1 MEKNRVAARGRRKEL
16 VASRKAGRSMRPF
29 YIALAAIGVVGAAV
43 LGYIITRPK
52 PAPIT
57 LDSNTPLPEAK
68 GYFIG
73 NPNAP
78 VQVLE
83 FADMQ
88 CPVCADF
95 GLLTEPDVKKR
106 LVETG
111 KIGYRFLDFP
121 LQMHPNAWPAA
132 NAGACAN
139 EQGKFWEMKDQ
150 IFQGQLEWSNE
161 RNAQGTFAKYAKAI
175 GLDVDKWE
183 ECYESKRMYPQI
195 QANLKEGERRMVS
208 ATPTFVI
215 GRRVLPGSL
224 SYDRF
229 KALVD
234 SAEVE
239 ARAANPAAPPAAGAT
254 KADTAR
260 R

>member
-1 MEKNRVAARGRRKEL
+1 
-16 VASRKAGRSMRPF
+16 MRPF
-29 YIALAAIGVVGAAV
+29 YYGLSAIALVGAAV
-43 LGYIITRPK
+43 LGYVSTRPK
-52 PAPIT
+52 PAPVT
-57 LDSNTPLPEAK
+57 LDPSVALPKAE
-68 GYFIG
+68 GYVLG
-73 NPNAP
+73 DTNAP
-78 VQVLE
+78 IQVIE

-106 LVETG
+106 LIETG
-111 KIGYRFLDFP
+111 KISYRYMDFP
-121 LQMHPNAWPAA
+121 LAMHPNAWNAA

-161 RNAQGTFAKYAKAI
+161 RNPRSTFEGYAKQI
-175 GLDVDKWE
+175 GIDRAAWRS
-183 ECYESKRMYPQI
+183 CYESQKMIPKI
-195 QANLKEGERRMVS
+195 QAMQKEGERRFVS
-208 ATPTFVI
+208 ATPTFII
-215 GRRVLPGSL
+215 GRRVYPGSL
-224 SYDRF
+224 PYDKF

-234 SAEVE
+234 SAIAE
-239 ARAANPAAPPAAGAT
+239 APKKPAAASGAI